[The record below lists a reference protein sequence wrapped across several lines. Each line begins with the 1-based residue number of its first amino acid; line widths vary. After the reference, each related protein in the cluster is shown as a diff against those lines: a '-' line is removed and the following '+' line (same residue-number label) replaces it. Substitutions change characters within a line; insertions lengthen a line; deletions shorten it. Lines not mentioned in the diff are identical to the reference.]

1 MNYLLK
7 SDFIKQHDQDI
18 LEFVLR
24 GLDYRDEKR
33 FNELALKEFERQY
46 NVSAPYKEFC
56 KSVNVVP
63 ETITHWEEIPAVS
76 SFAFKKV
83 IIGSLPAEK
92 AEQIYFSS
100 GIVELKKRKEKTYR
114 DKWAVE
120 LIRTAN
126 ALLTRAF
133 LFPDVEKMKILL
145 MVPSPKMA
153 PWMEMAIGMEHVRT
167 EFGTPDSRFLI
178 SPLGLDIKTLL
189 GALKNAEKT
198 REPLALIG
206 ATFGLVLFLDACEK
220 EGIRFSLPEGS
231 RICDTGGYMGR
242 YTGCSK
248 EEYFKKCA
256 QVLGVEEDFCINVLW
271 ICENSTIYFDNV
283 LKNFLSGVK
292 KKRYKKPP
300 SWARTI
306 VVDTRKFKR
315 VPKGEIGLL
324 RHYDL
329 TNRVTAVAVQTDNLG
344 FETEDGFEI
353 IGKWNKD
360 IGKIDIDYSV
370 CHPGGRLA
378 TQMIDYVMRRKL
390 SKLGKSYAR
399 LK

>member
-7 SDFIKQHDQDI
+7 SDFLNKQDQDI
-18 LEFVLR
+18 LEFILQ
-24 GLDYRDEKR
+24 GLDNRDGKR

-46 NVSAPYKEFC
+46 NVSTPYKEFC

-63 ETITHWEEIPAVS
+63 KTIAHWEEIPAVA
-76 SFAFKKV
+76 SFAFKKA
-83 IIGSLPAEK
+83 GRGPLHAEK
-92 AEQIYFSS
+92 AEQLYLNS
-100 GIVELKKRKEKTYR
+100 GIVQLKKRKEKTYR
-114 DKWAVE
+114 DKWGVAM
-120 LIRTAN
+120 IRTDN

-153 PWMEMAIGMEHVRT
+153 PWMEMAIGMEHVRM

-178 SPLGLDIKTLL
+178 SPFGLDIKTLL
-189 GALKNAEKT
+189 EALKRAERI

-220 EGIRFSLPEGS
+220 EGIRFSLPKGS

-248 EEYFKKCA
+248 EEYFIKCG

-271 ICENSTIYFDNV
+271 ICESSTIYFDNV
-283 LKNFLSGVK
+283 LKNFFSGVK
-292 KKRYKKPP
+292 KKRYKEVPH
-300 SWARTI
+300 WARTI
-306 VVDTRKFKR
+306 AVDTREFKR
-315 VPKGEIGLL
+315 LPKSEIGLL

-329 TNRVTAVAVQTDNLG
+329 TNRVTAFAVQTDNLG

-353 IGKWNKD
+353 IGKWNKN
-360 IGKIDIDYSV
+360 IGKIDIDHSV

-378 TQMIDYVMRRKL
+378 TKMIDYMMRRKL
-390 SKLGKSYAR
+390 SMVGRIYSR

>member
-1 MNYLLK
+1 LNYSLK
-7 SDFIKQHDQDI
+7 SDFMNKQDQDI
-18 LEFVLR
+18 LEFVLQ
-24 GLDYRDEKR
+24 GLDHRDEKR

-46 NVSAPYKEFC
+46 NVSASYKKFC
-56 KSVNVVP
+56 ERRNVAP

-76 SFAFKKV
+76 SFDLKKV
-83 IIGSLPAEK
+83 IMGSLPAEK
-92 AEQIYFSS
+92 AEQLYLDSRI
-100 GIVELKKRKEKTYR
+100 IQLKKRKEKTYR
-114 DKWAVE
+114 DKWAVAM
-120 LIRTAN
+120 IRTGN
-126 ALLTRAF
+126 SLLTKAY

-153 PWMEMAIGMEHVRT
+153 PLMEMAIGMEHVRM

-178 SPLGLDIKTLL
+178 SPFGLDIKTLL
-189 GALKNAEKT
+189 ESLKRAERI

-220 EGIRFSLPEGS
+220 KGIRFSLPKGS
-231 RICDTGGYMGR
+231 RVCDTGGYMGR
-242 YTGCSK
+242 YMECSK
-248 EEYFKKCA
+248 EEYFRKCG

-271 ICENSTIYFDNV
+271 ICESSTIYFDNV
-283 LKNFLSGVK
+283 LKNFFSGVK
-292 KKRYKKPP
+292 KERYKEVPP
-300 SWARTI
+300 WARTI

-315 VPKGEIGLL
+315 LPKGEIGLL

-329 TNRVTAVAVQTDNLG
+329 TNRVTAFAVQTDNLG

-370 CHPGGRLA
+370 CHPGGWLA

-390 SKLGKSYAR
+390 SKVGKIYAR

>member
-1 MNYLLK
+1 M
-7 SDFIKQHDQDI
+7 KQQDRDI
-18 LEFVLR
+18 LEFILR
-24 GLDYRDEKR
+24 GFDNRDEKR
-33 FNELALKEFERQY
+33 FNELALKEFEHQY
-46 NVSAPYKEFC
+46 NVSAPYKAFC

-76 SFAFKKV
+76 SFAFKKADRGLLHTEKTEQLYLDSR
-83 IIGSLPAEK
+83 II
-92 AEQIYFSS
+92 Q
-100 GIVELKKRKEKTYR
+100 LKKKEKTYR
-114 DKWAVE
+114 DKWAVAM
-120 LIRTAN
+120 IRAGN
-126 ALLTRAF
+126 SLLTKAY
-133 LFPDVEKMKILL
+133 LFPDVEKMKIFFI
-145 MVPSPKMA
+145 VPSPKMA
-153 PWMEMAIGMEHVRT
+153 PLMEMAIGMEHVRMQ
-167 EFGTPDSRFLI
+167 FGTPDSRFLI
-178 SPLGLDIKTLL
+178 SPLGLNIKTLL

-220 EGIRFSLPEGS
+220 EGIRFSLPKGS

-248 EEYFKKCA
+248 EEYFRKCG

-271 ICENSTIYFDNV
+271 ICESSTIYFDNV
-283 LKNFLSGVK
+283 LKNFLTGVK
-292 KKRYKKPP
+292 KRRYKEVPH
-300 SWARTI
+300 WARTI
-306 VVDTRKFKR
+306 AVDTTKFKKL
-315 VPKGEIGLL
+315 PKGEIGLL

-329 TNRVTAVAVQTDNLG
+329 TNRVTAFAVQTDNLG

-378 TQMIDYVMRRKL
+378 TKMIDYVMRRKL
-390 SKLGKSYAR
+390 SKVGRIYSS

>member
-7 SDFIKQHDQDI
+7 SDFVKQHDQDI

-24 GLDYRDEKR
+24 GLDNLDGKR
-33 FNELALKEFERQY
+33 FDELVLKEFEHHY
-46 NVSAPYKEFC
+46 DTSAPYKEFC
-56 KSVNVVP
+56 KSVNVAP
-63 ETITHWEEIPAVS
+63 ETITHWEKIPAVS
-76 SFAFKKV
+76 SFDLKKV
-83 IIGSLPAEK
+83 IMGPLPAEK
-92 AEQIYFSS
+92 AKQLYLDSR
-100 GIVELKKRKEKTYR
+100 IVQLKKRKEKTYR
-114 DKWAVE
+114 DKWAVG

-145 MVPSPKMA
+145 MAPSPKMA

-178 SPLGLDIKTLL
+178 SPFGLDIKTLL
-189 GALKNAEKT
+189 EALKRAERI

-220 EGIRFSLPEGS
+220 EGIGFSLPKGS

-248 EEYFKKCA
+248 EEYFKKCV

-271 ICENSTIYFDNV
+271 ICESSTIYYDNV
-283 LKNFLSGVK
+283 LKNSFSSVK
-292 KKRYKKPP
+292 KERYKKLP

-306 VVDTRKFKR
+306 AVDTREFKR
-315 VPKGEIGLL
+315 LPKGEIGLL

-329 TNRVTAVAVQTDNLG
+329 TNRVTAFAVQTDNLG

-360 IGKIDIDYSV
+360 IGKIDIDHSV
-370 CHPGGRLA
+370 WHPGGRLA

-390 SKLGKSYAR
+390 SKVGRIYAR